1 MLFECYLNAIKIN
14 NIEEFKTLQMI
25 YLADTANVDEL
36 RELFKYLPIEGV
48 TTNPTIVKNAGK
60 PLSQII
66 PEIKEVIGDKMLHLQ
81 VISEKAEDMLTEAKF
96 YRNHFDLKDNYY
108 VKIPVTK
115 EGFKAIKMVKDAGMK
130 VTATAI
136 FTQQQALMA
145 ANAGADYVAP
155 YVNRL
160 DNIVSHG
167 IDVVSDIVKTLR
179 LNNSKCEVL
188 AASFKNLDQVFR
200 VSMVGSQ
207 AMTASYDV
215 LMSIVNHPMT
225 DKSVE
230 DFTLDS
236 TDVYDIS
243 PF

>member
-1 MLFECYLNAIKIN
+1 
-14 NIEEFKTLQMI
+14 MI
-25 YLADTANVDEL
+25 YLADTANIEEL
-36 RELFKYLPIEGV
+36 KELFKYLPIEGV
-48 TTNPTIVKNAGK
+48 TTNPSIIKNAGK
-60 PLSQII
+60 PLSVII
-66 PEIKEVIGDKMLHLQ
+66 PEIKQVIGDKMLHLQ
-81 VISEKAEDMLTEAKF
+81 VVSEKAEDMLAEAKF

-179 LNNSKCEVL
+179 LNNSNCHVL

-230 DFTLDS
+230 DFTADAQ
-236 TDVYDIS
+236 DYYDIT
-243 PF
+243 PTV

>member
-1 MLFECYLNAIKIN
+1 
-14 NIEEFKTLQMI
+14 MI
-25 YLADTANVDEL
+25 YLADTANIDEL
-36 RELFKYLPIEGV
+36 KELFKYLPIEGV
-48 TTNPTIVKNAGK
+48 TTNPSIIKNAGK
-60 PLSQII
+60 PLSVII
-66 PEIKEVIGDKMLHLQ
+66 PEIKKVIGNKMLHLQ
-81 VISEKAEDMLTEAKF
+81 LVSENAEDMLSEAKF

-167 IDVVSDIVKTLR
+167 IDVVSDIVKTLK
-179 LNNSKCEVL
+179 LNNSNCNVL

-200 VSMVGSQ
+200 VSMVGCQ
-207 AMTASYDV
+207 AMTASYEV
-215 LMSIVNHPMT
+215 LMSIVDHPMT
-225 DKSVE
+225 EKSVE
-230 DFTLDS
+230 DFTSNAKDY
-236 TDVYDIS
+236 YDLK
-243 PF
+243 PTN